1 MKAFKKILYPVIF
14 SKSSDAI
21 VPFVKI
27 VAKHFKSQIHLL
39 FVVKGLEPLS
49 IIQPEKEIIE
59 EAKSRLLEF
68 KNDYFSAFP
77 NTVTSSV
84 VGDPWEEIIYYIHAK
99 SIDLVIM
106 GTHGRKT
113 FDKIVFGSVAERVIK
128 TAPVPVLVVNP
139 YRLID
144 DKFFADEKAEI
155 AETVNPISLHDEVQ
169 L

>member
-1 MKAFKKILYPVIF
+1 MKTFKKILYPVIF

-68 KNDYFSAFP
+68 KNNYFSAFP
-77 NTVTSSV
+77 DTVTSSV

-155 AETVNPISLHDEVQ
+155 AETVNPASFHDEVQ

>member
-68 KNDYFSAFP
+68 KNNYFSAFP
-77 NTVTSSV
+77 DTVTSSV

-155 AETVNPISLHDEVQ
+155 AETVNPASFHDEVQ

>member
-1 MKAFKKILYPVIF
+1 MKAFKKILHPVVF
-14 SKSSDAI
+14 SKASGAI

-27 VAKHFKSQIHLL
+27 VAKQFKSQIHLL

-49 IIQPEKEIIE
+49 IIQPEKAIIE
-59 EAKSRLLEF
+59 EVKSRLMEF
-68 KNDYFSAFP
+68 KNNYFSAFP
-77 NTVTSSV
+77 DTVTSSV

-128 TAPVPVLVVNP
+128 TSPVPVLVVNP
-139 YRLID
+139 YRLLND
-144 DKFFADEKAEI
+144 NFYKDERTEI
-155 AETVNPISLHDEVQ
+155 TETASRIQLHNEGQ

>member
-1 MKAFKKILYPVIF
+1 MEAFKKILYPVIF

-27 VAKHFKSQIHLL
+27 VAKQFKSQIHIL

-49 IIQPEKEIIE
+49 IIQAEKAIIE

-68 KNDYFSAFP
+68 KNNYFSAFP
-77 NTVTSSV
+77 DTVTSSA

-155 AETVNPISLHDEVQ
+155 AETVNPISFHDEVQ

>member
-21 VPFVKI
+21 IPFVKI
-27 VAKHFKSQIHLL
+27 IAKQFKSQIHLL
-39 FVVKGLEPLS
+39 FVVKGFEPLS

-59 EAKSRLLEF
+59 EAKSRLMEF
-68 KNDYFSAFP
+68 QNNYFSAFP
-77 NTVTSSV
+77 DTVTSAAM
-84 VGDPWEEIIYYIHAK
+84 GDPWEEIIYYIHSK

-106 GTHGRKT
+106 GTHGRKA

-128 TAPVPVLVVNP
+128 TAPVPVMVVNP
-139 YRLID
+139 YRLLNNN
-144 DKFFADEKAEI
+144 FLADEKTEL
-155 AETVNPISLHDEVQ
+155 AETVNPIQIHNEVQ

>member
-49 IIQPEKEIIE
+49 IIQPEKAIIE
-59 EAKSRLLEF
+59 EAKSRLLEV
-68 KNDYFSAFP
+68 KNNHFSAFDD
-77 NTVTSSV
+77 TVTSV
-84 VGDPWEEIIYYIHAK
+84 AVGDPWEEIIYYIHAK

-155 AETVNPISLHDEVQ
+155 AETENPISLHNEFQ